1 MKEVLSQELQNY
13 LHTLLPKNN
22 EIIAEMLREAEAQ
35 HIPIV
40 EEEIANFLALL
51 VKMSHSQHILEVGT
65 AIGRSAIA
73 MAEQLPESGT
83 LFTMELD
90 ADRLKRAHY
99 YFAKSGLA
107 NKITAVQADAR
118 EYLPQLALEKKQA
131 FDLIFLD
138 AAKGQYLNFFPH
150 LEAIL
155 AENGMIIADNVLLNG
170 WVVDLNYPNHR
181 RKTFV
186 YRMRAFLEEMHNNPN
201 YDMSLIPLGDGLLI
215 LRKKD

>member
-13 LHTLLPKNN
+13 LHTLLPANN
-22 EIIAEMLREAEAQ
+22 AIITALLAEAEAQ

-40 EEEIANFLALL
+40 EEEIANFLAFL
-51 VKMSHSQHILEVGT
+51 VKLSNSRHILEVGT

-73 MAEQLPESGT
+73 MAEQLPADGT
-83 LFTMELD
+83 LLTLELD
-90 ADRLKRAHY
+90 EERLKRANY
-99 YFAKSGLA
+99 YFAQSGLEQ
-107 NKITAVQADAR
+107 KITAIHADAR
-118 EYLPQLALEKKQA
+118 EYIPKLASEKQHA
-131 FDLIFLD
+131 FNLIFLD
-138 AAKGQYLNFFPH
+138 AAKGQYLNFFPY
-150 LEAIL
+150 LEEML
-155 AENGMIIADNVLLNG
+155 SENGMIIADNVLLNG

-201 YDMSLIPLGDGLLI
+201 YDMTLIPLGDGILL